1 MQSLDEEPGTQGK
14 GREAMSRRRSST
26 SDVTRRGLLAGAA
39 GLGGMSLMDLLA
51 STALAEAGN
60 RPSRRSSSPAPHR
73 LAEAFKV
80 RLKAAEHARDLGAAA
95 QRANGDEG
103 RFPGIACYSKTLP
116 HDRQGRVDAKAY
128 EVYLRALASGK
139 PEDFERIPLGG
150 FVKLANPQAAWAF
163 DLLGPDSSQLHCPPA
178 PSFGSAE
185 QAGEMIELYWQALL
199 RDVPFAEYGSHAF
212 AQQAADELSA
222 LPAGAAQK
230 REGRVTPDTLFRG
243 STAGDLV
250 GPYVSQF
257 LWKPIPFL
265 PMKIDAKI
273 RTAVPGLDYLMGYG
287 EWLAIQNGA
296 LSGVNRFEATPLYIR
311 NGRDLAEYVHRD
323 FTYQSFLGACLI
335 ALKAGTL
342 PDGGNPYKHSRTQ
355 GAFTTFGQPFLLY
368 LLAVVTQ
375 AALKACW
382 YQKWLV
388 HRRLR
393 PEEFAGRVEI
403 HLNKTAEMPLHASL
417 GLSAGLAETRKRQGT
432 ACLSQAYPEGCP
444 AHPSYPAG
452 HAAIAGACA
461 TVLKAC
467 FDESH
472 VLPEP
477 VVASPD
483 GLSLQPWKGAD
494 LTVGGE
500 LDKLASNVAL
510 GRDFAGVHW
519 RSDGSEGLAL
529 GEELAIRILEE
540 LSFTGNE
547 LFAGFSLRRF
557 DGQRVAVG

>member
-1 MQSLDEEPGTQGK
+1 VASGIHLDTA
-14 GREAMSRRRSST
+14 EAASESS
-26 SDVTRRGLLAGAA
+26 SSG
-39 GLGGMSLMDLLA
+39 
-51 STALAEAGN
+51 TALAQE
-60 RPSRRSSSPAPHR
+60 RTR
-73 LAEAFKV
+73 LAEAFEV
-80 RLKAAEHARDLGAAA
+80 RSKAAEHARSLGAGL
-95 QRANGDEG
+95 QTTNREEESLPG
-103 RFPGIACYSKTLP
+103 RIACYSKGLP
-116 HDRQGRVDAKAY
+116 HDREGRVDAKAY
-128 EVYLRALASGK
+128 EVYLRALATGK

-163 DLLGPDSSQLHCPPA
+163 DLMGPDSSQFHCPPA
-178 PSFGSAE
+178 PGFSSAE
-185 QAGEMIELYWQALL
+185 QAGEMIELYWHSLT
-199 RDVPFAEYGSHAF
+199 RDVPFAEYGSHPLTLK
-212 AQQAADELSA
+212 AAEELSS
-222 LPAGAAQK
+222 LVDFRGPK
-230 REGRVTPDTLFRG
+230 REGKVTPDTSFRG
-243 STAGDLV
+243 ATPGDLA

-265 PMKIDAKI
+265 PIKIEAKI
-273 RTAVPGLDYLMGYG
+273 RTAAPGLDFMTGYDD
-287 EWLAIQNGA
+287 WLAIQNGA
-296 LSGVNRFEATPLYIR
+296 LSGVNRFEQAPLFIR
-311 NGRDLAEYVHRD
+311 NGRDLGEYVHRD

-355 GAFTTFGQPFLLY
+355 GAFTTFGQPYLLY

-393 PEEFAGRVEI
+393 PEEYAGRVEV
-403 HLNKTAEMPLHASL
+403 HRKKLAEMPIPEAVLASTAL
-417 GLSAGLAETRKRQGT
+417 EETTKRFGT
-432 ACLSQAYPEGCP
+432 ALLAQAYPEGCP
-444 AHPSYPAG
+444 THPSYPAG

-467 FDESH
+467 LDESH
-472 VLPEP
+472 ALPEP

-500 LDKLASNVAL
+500 LDKLASNIAL
-510 GRDFAGVHW
+510 GRDIAGVHW
-519 RSDGSEGLAL
+519 RTDGVEGLKL
-529 GEELAIRILEE
+529 GEEVAIRILEE

-547 LFAGFSLRRF
+547 LFSGFSLRRF
-557 DGQRVAVG
+557 DGRRVSVG